1 MSDANEA
8 TGGGGSLGATYDDTG
23 DLNGPDSPAG
33 GDAAARAPQQGQG
46 DDLAG
51 RLGGGEGR
59 GAGASG
65 DPGAG
70 DLGAGSSEE
79 SAARP
84 AAAGIGEDPGGPG
97 GMGGAGAAGGTGTG
111 RPPGGLS
118 PIGAEEKE
126 AEDVR

>member
-1 MSDANEA
+1 MGRTARPAATRRPGRRSRARATTSPGGWAAAKDAAPERA
-8 TGGGGSLGATYDDTG
+8 ET
-23 DLNGPDSPAG
+23 PAPAISAP
-33 GDAAARAPQQGQG
+33 AAAR
-46 DDLAG
+46 
-51 RLGGGEGR
+51 
-59 GAGASG
+59 
-65 DPGAG
+65 
-70 DLGAGSSEE
+70 E